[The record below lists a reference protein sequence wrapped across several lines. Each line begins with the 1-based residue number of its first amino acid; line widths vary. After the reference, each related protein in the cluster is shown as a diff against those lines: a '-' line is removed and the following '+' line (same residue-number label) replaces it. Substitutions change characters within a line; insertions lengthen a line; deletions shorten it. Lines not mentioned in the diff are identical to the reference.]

1 MNLVSN
7 TRATMPKLS
16 ILIPDG
22 ESPFALHVLACLARI
37 RSLKVHLISTK
48 AFPLTRFSRMKHSFH
63 VLKKGESVLDGVAE
77 VRKKSHI
84 DLCMPVDTD
93 GIYYFA
99 QHRES
104 ASALVKLSLIESV
117 QTFRTVWDKGSL
129 ADFLLNNQLPHPHTI
144 TSREQFEK
152 ECPSLQFPVLIKPR
166 LAGGGSGIEKFADR
180 IALLKKIGAEPLFF
194 EHYIVQQYVQGED
207 IDCSVLCKDGKI
219 LAYTIQK
226 GLYANNSS
234 GSFQAPSAIEFLH
247 HPEVLQVT
255 SQLMARL
262 VWNGVAHVDLRRQDT
277 DGRIVVIEVNPRFW
291 GSLEGSLQ
299 AGVNFAQL
307 AIQAGLGETFPLP
320 EYADTRYSS
329 ALSAIKR
336 KLQNKPAV
344 DFFRETNL
352 SYYFKDPLPVLARLA
367 GVD

>member
-1 MNLVSN
+1 
-7 TRATMPKLS
+7 MPNLS

-22 ESPFALHVLACLARI
+22 ESPFALHVLACLAQNR
-37 RSLKVHLISTK
+37 LLNVHLISTK
-48 AFPLTRFSRMKHSFH
+48 AFSITRFSRMKHSFH
-63 VLKKGESVLDGVAE
+63 LLKQGQSLLDGVAE
-77 VRKKSHI
+77 VQKKKGI
-84 DLCMPVDTD
+84 DLCMPVDTN

-99 QHRES
+99 QHREQ
-104 ASALVKLSLIESV
+104 AAALVKLSIIESV
-117 QTFRTVWDKGSL
+117 QTLRTVWDKGLL
-129 ADFLLNNQLPHPHTI
+129 ADFLFNNQLPHPHTI

-152 ECPSLQFPVLIKPR
+152 ELLSLQFPVLIKPR
-166 LAGGGSGIEKFADR
+166 LAGGGAGIEKFADR
-180 IALLKKIGAEPLFF
+180 TALLKKIGEESLFF
-194 EHYIVQQYVQGED
+194 EHYIVQRYVQGED

-226 GLYANNSS
+226 GLYANSP

-247 HPEVLQVT
+247 HSEVMQVT
-255 SQLMARL
+255 AQLMARL
-262 VWNGVAHVDLRRQDT
+262 GWNGVAHVDLRRQDA

-291 GSLEGSLQ
+291 GSLEGSLH

-307 AIQAGLGETFPLP
+307 AIQAGLGETFPMP
-320 EYADTRYSS
+320 KYADIRYSS

-352 SYYFKDPLPVLARLA
+352 GYYFRDPLPVLARLA

>member
-1 MNLVSN
+1 MNLVFN
-7 TRATMPKLS
+7 KRVTMPNLS

-22 ESPFALHVLACLARI
+22 ESPFALHVLACLARN
-37 RSLKVHLISTK
+37 RSLNVHLISTK
-48 AFPLTRFSRMKHSFH
+48 AFPLTRFSRMKHSFY
-63 VLKKGESVLDGVAE
+63 VLKQGESLLDGVAE
-77 VRKKSHI
+77 VRKKKHI

-104 ASALVKLSLIESV
+104 SSALVKLSMIESV

-152 ECPSLQFPVLIKPR
+152 EVLNLQFPVLIKPR

-180 IALLKKIGAEPLFF
+180 TALLKKIGAEPLFF
-194 EHYIVQQYVQGED
+194 EHYIVQQYVQGQD

-226 GLYANNSS
+226 GLYANSP
-234 GSFQAPSAIEFLH
+234 GAFQAPTAIEFLH

-255 SQLMARL
+255 SQLMTRL
-262 VWNGVAHVDLRRQDT
+262 GWNGVAHVDLRRQDT

-320 EYADTRYSS
+320 EYADIRYSS
-329 ALSAIKR
+329 AFSAIKR